1 MMIGLILLIFIA
13 YYMFSPSNAGGS
25 CCGGHPSQS
34 NTSLDILSERYARGE
49 IQREEYLE
57 RKQELSGKKQQVFIK
72 KE

>member
-25 CCGGHPSQS
+25 CCVGHPSQS

-49 IQREEYLE
+49 IQREEHLE